1 MGRCLFDGPFANPG
15 NNLRMMKLMTQNA
28 RKKYIK
34 RLKKE
39 DPEGYEEFCEYY
51 AEELKGLL

>member
-1 MGRCLFDGPFANPG
+1 MGKYLFDGVFANPRIV
-15 NNLRMMKLMTQNA
+15 LLKLELMSLEA
-28 RKKYIK
+28 RKKYCE

-39 DPEGYEEFCEYY
+39 DSEGYEEFCEYY